1 MLPINT
7 QQYALLFLGKL
18 KYWLIYIL
26 DYLLFLTYKK
36 KWTRT
41 HISLLPICKLNY
53 KILLPHHSLDKYH
66 HFFPN
71 PTAYSLPCVLIH
83 QSKFFLHKV
92 PQIYLWIV
100 QLLLI
105 YLIFDCD
112 KRQSR
117 GGIREGGGEGK
128 ILNQKIASVL
138 LIWFLC
144 VKSNTNKKRSQQ
156 KTSRTLRRKNPLS
169 ANKIVG
175 DLNPNITWQIKD
187 NNIYLKSKIALQLLR
202 YSTFIYVLKYM
213 ITS

>member
-1 MLPINT
+1 MNKTQTIKRDRYITLSNIKYSSTTCYPSTLNNT
-7 QQYALLFLGKL
+7 PCYFLGKL

-117 GGIREGGGEGK
+117 GGIREGGGG
-128 ILNQKIASVL
+128 
-138 LIWFLC
+138 
-144 VKSNTNKKRSQQ
+144 
-156 KTSRTLRRKNPLS
+156 
-169 ANKIVG
+169 G
-175 DLNPNITWQIKD
+175 
-187 NNIYLKSKIALQLLR
+187 
-202 YSTFIYVLKYM
+202 
-213 ITS
+213 